1 MVILKKGTSLRVSSD
16 NLRALAETIFQK
28 RGVPKKDAV
37 LVADILIEA
46 NLRGHDSHGVIRI
59 PNWIKGLDC
68 GALKPA
74 CQPSV
79 VRDKGATALLHGDSG
94 LGPVVAKKATDLVLQ
109 KAKNFGVGLV
119 SVRKASH
126 IGIFKAFTPGM

>member
-1 MVILKKGTSLRVSSD
+1 M
-16 NLRALAETIFQK
+16 
-28 RGVPKKDAV
+28 PKKDAV

-46 NLRGHDSHGVIRI
+46 NLRVNDSHGVISI

-68 GALKPA
+68 GALKSA

-79 VRDKGATALLHGDSG
+79 VRDKGATALIHGDNG
-94 LGPVVAKKATDLVLQ
+94 LGPVVAKKATGLVLQ

-126 IGIFKAFTPGM
+126 IGILQYYSQWLSLIHI